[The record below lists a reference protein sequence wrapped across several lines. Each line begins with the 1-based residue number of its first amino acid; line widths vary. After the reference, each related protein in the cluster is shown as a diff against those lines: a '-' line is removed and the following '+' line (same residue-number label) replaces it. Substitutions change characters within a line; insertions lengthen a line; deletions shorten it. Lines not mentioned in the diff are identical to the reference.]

1 MINEQ
6 LTSKLGIM
14 KCPLQRLLTITWHL
28 INKTLSL
35 ESYWTARKAACMIF
49 NFASD
54 DADSEL

>member
-1 MINEQ
+1 MTNEQ

-14 KCPLQRLLTITWHL
+14 KCPLQRPLTITWHF
-28 INKTLSL
+28 ISKPLSL
-35 ESYWTARKAACMIF
+35 GSYWTARNAACMIF